1 MRRMILFPNFTN
13 TKEAAEY
20 GRDTFRWS
28 LRGSSPFRSNP
39 LPEDYHGL
47 YSGFKLDMETWY
59 AYDSNI
65 PEMV

>member
-1 MRRMILFPNFTN
+1 MILFPNFTSI
-13 TKEAAEY
+13 EQAAKY
-20 GRDTFRWS
+20 VRDTFHWC
-28 LRGSSPFRSNP
+28 LRESSALPPNP